1 MKKFLCM
8 LLAALLALCPL
19 FALATESRE
28 NEDIQDTKIVEEEP
42 IDPEEEPVVPPV
54 DIVDD
59 TEDVEKLREEL
70 QTVFRLNIR
79 YIYVD
84 GTMAADPYDAILAS
98 GTPYSV
104 PSPVISGYTASQT
117 LISGTMP
124 DRDLQFTVIYV
135 SEDATDGVFDMADIQ
150 SLYSLD
156 DYETPLGLGFIV
168 SNVGYSGE

>member
-8 LLAALLALCPL
+8 LLAALLAVCPL

-28 NEDIQDTKIVEEEP
+28 NEDIQETKIVEEEP
-42 IDPEEEPVVPPV
+42 IDPEEEPEIPEVGIVP
-54 DIVDD
+54 D
-59 TEDVEKLREEL
+59 TEDVENLREEL

-84 GTMAADPYDAILAS
+84 GSVAADPYDAILAA

-104 PSPVISGYTASQT
+104 PSPTITGYTASQV

-135 SEDATDGVFDMADIQ
+135 SENGTYDVFDMAEIQ
-150 SLYSLD
+150 SLYSFG
-156 DYETPLGLGFIV
+156 DYETPLGVGFLV
-168 SNVGYSGE
+168 SNIGYSGE